1 MAFTSAGSAL
11 SPSNFRDVI
20 GGITG
25 NAIFGKWS
33 VTESAKGKNSIVDD
47 FSWDNIEQKAL
58 GTDAIATFDA
68 FMSFDFS
75 KENQITEYPVE
86 GGGFVSA
93 MKVQKPSEYEVIL
106 VKNGMN
112 FNAAMGQFLV
122 DLNRFRDG
130 IELVD
135 VITPFKTYVGC
146 NVYAT
151 KYSHLRD
158 KYNNMLVVTL
168 KIKEIQEGVVTSGG
182 KPRASASASTKNTG
196 TAAMSP
202 VEKSIQTTNAAR

>member
-1 MAFTSAGSAL
+1 MAFTSLGSAL

-20 GGITG
+20 GGITA
-25 NAIFGKWS
+25 NQVFGKWS
-33 VTESAKGKNSIVDD
+33 VTESAKKKDSVVDD
-47 FSWDNIEQKAL
+47 YSWDNIKQKAL
-58 GTDAIATFDA
+58 GTDAIASFDS

-75 KENQITEYPVE
+75 KENQITEYPIE
-86 GGGFVSA
+86 GGGFVTA
-93 MKVQKPSEYEVIL
+93 MKVTKPSEYEVIL

-112 FNAAMGQFLV
+112 LNYTMGQFI
-122 DLNRFRDG
+122 DDINKFRDG
-130 IELVD
+130 IGLVD

-168 KIKEIQEGVVTSGG
+168 KIKEIQQGVVNSKG
-182 KPRASASASTKNTG
+182 KPRAAASASVKNTG

-202 VEKSIQTTNAAR
+202 VEKATQTANTTR

>member
-25 NAIFGKWS
+25 NYVFGKWS
-33 VTESAKGKNSIVDD
+33 VTESAKKKDNVVKD
-47 FSWDNIEQKAL
+47 FSWDNIKQKAL
-58 GTDAIATFDA
+58 GTDAIATFDS

-75 KENQITEYPVE
+75 KENQITEYPIE

-112 FNAAMGQFLV
+112 FNYAMGQFI
-122 DLNRFRDG
+122 DDINKFRDG

-168 KIKEIQEGVVTSGG
+168 KIKEIAEGVVSSQG
-182 KPRASASASTKNTG
+182 KPRASASASVKNTG
-196 TAAMSP
+196 TAEMSP
-202 VEKSIQTTNAAR
+202 IEGAIQTANTTR

>member
-1 MAFTSAGSAL
+1 MAFTSLGSAL

-33 VTESAKGKNSIVDD
+33 VTESAKKKDIVKD
-47 FSWDNIEQKAL
+47 FSWDTLKQTAL

-75 KENQITEYPVE
+75 KENQITEYPIE

-93 MKVQKPSEYEVIL
+93 MKVKKPSEYEVIL

-112 FNAAMGQFLV
+112 FNYAMGEFI
-122 DLNRFRDG
+122 DNLNRFRDG
-130 IELVD
+130 IDLVD

-146 NVYAT
+146 NVYAS
-151 KYSHLRD
+151 KYSHFRD

-168 KIKEIQEGVVTSGG
+168 KIKEIAEGVVSSQG
-182 KPRASASASTKNTG
+182 KPRASASASVKNTG
-196 TAAMSP
+196 TAEMTPTESA
-202 VEKSIQTTNAAR
+202 IQTANTTR

>member
-1 MAFTSAGSAL
+1 MAFTSLGSAM

-20 GGITG
+20 GGIAA
-25 NAIFGKWS
+25 NQVFGKWS
-33 VTESAKGKNSIVDD
+33 VTESAKKKDIVKD
-47 FSWDNIEQKAL
+47 FSWDTLKQAAL
-58 GTDAIATFDA
+58 GTDAIATFDS

-75 KENQITEYPVE
+75 KENQITEYPIE

-93 MKVQKPSEYEVIL
+93 MKVMKPSEYEVIL

-112 FNAAMGQFLV
+112 FNYAMEQFID
-122 DLNRFRDG
+122 DLNKFRDG

-151 KYSHLRD
+151 KYSHFRD

-168 KIKEIQEGVVTSGG
+168 KIKEIQQGVISSNG
-182 KPRASASASTKNTG
+182 KPRSSSSASVKDTG

-202 VEKSIQTTNAAR
+202 VEGATKTAISI